1 MVQETDSQSEI
12 APVRNHEL
20 FSKERMAMSP
30 IGRGS
35 ALTTVEVYLWK
46 LYTSVVVG

>member
-20 FSKERMAMSP
+20 FSKERMAMSQ
-30 IGRGS
+30 IDRGS